1 MVAEEVVVVE
11 EVEEVEVDSR
21 LFNDLYYGVTIH

>member
-1 MVAEEVVVVE
+1 MVAEEVVV
-11 EVEEVEVDSR
+11 VEEVEVDSR